1 LLIQNFTVL
10 IESAVKQIVIP
21 KHQKEKE
28 VNQINVVKTFTI
40 LPHLLKQNESRQR
53 KWYRHFFKKKKK
65 EGKKG
70 KRYSF

>member
-1 LLIQNFTVL
+1 MLIQNFTVL

-53 KWYRHFFKKKKK
+53 KWCTCTAVRLGVHVWQL
-65 EGKKG
+65 G
-70 KRYSF
+70 